1 MSLLEFFSRLM
12 IEVSDHIK
20 SQELCNE
27 AVEEDPDFLAYTP
40 DRLKT
45 QEMCNRAVP
54 RKPYTLRF
62 IPEHR
67 KTQEMCNDIMRINP
81 AVFYLILDHFKTQ
94 GMCIKAV
101 EKTHGSCTMPLIIL
115 RCAMLQ

>member
-12 IEVSDHIK
+12 IEVPDHIK

-62 IPEHR
+62 IPEHL

-81 AVFYLILDHFKTQ
+81 AVFYLY
-94 GMCIKAV
+94 
-101 EKTHGSCTMPLIIL
+101 S
-115 RCAMLQ
+115 